1 MSSNKEQTLWHW
13 TGSATD
19 KNAPLNLLRSEQNKI
34 RNMFKN
40 QNNK

>member
-13 TGSATD
+13 TGSTTD
-19 KNAPLNLLRSEQNKI
+19 KNAPLNLSRSEQNKI